1 MKFNGLTNEGK
12 AYLAKIKTNHGTIEF
27 KSMKFGDGSL
37 LSYENP
43 ETFRRLKN
51 QKSEKEILDKVSSG
65 DTITLNSVV
74 DNTAL
79 KNGYYLREIGI
90 FVSDQGRE
98 ILFFYMNDGD
108 ETSFVPPETDGPYKS
123 EIGINLV
130 ISNVES
136 IVVNNEVPDLYVT
149 KAFVER
155 KLKEKQ
161 DVIEWKSGGNLEKT
175 NLTENN
181 SNKLFTAKGALD
193 LFNKLTSLIAEKEP
207 KISKLSGFNLS
218 KSDADDLDSST
229 TLATSKAVKK
239 VKDALERLNLSW
251 NNITG
256 KPNFGLKSG
265 EFMEGHRLAESLG
278 VKEYGG
284 LISSSGQKKEGNAY
298 YDSNTKNMF
307 YCKETNSYT
316 SANSSYFEP
325 FDNKELLN
333 RLNNLS
339 KRKEVLLWSTNKY
352 GGVDQETCTLSR
364 PYTDFDEIVFVT
376 VPSDYTSEW
385 RILTTN
391 IIINKGYIAYAYGN
405 LTWKF
410 TSSTRVWFD
419 GSHQW
424 LGKIYGIKY

>member
-1 MKFNGLTNEGK
+1 MARWIQDPQYREEIDEVTQELKLPVYKASAKGKFRNWFKESWNKIEDYLVSLKQSLQEQING
-12 AYLAKIKTNHGTIEF
+12 
-27 KSMKFGDGSL
+27 
-37 LSYENP
+37 
-43 ETFRRLKN
+43 
-51 QKSEKEILDKVSSG
+51 KEPS
-65 DTITLNSVV
+65 
-74 DNTAL
+74 
-79 KNGYYLREIGI
+79 
-90 FVSDQGRE
+90 
-98 ILFFYMNDGD
+98 FY
-108 ETSFVPPETDGPYKS
+108 K
-123 EIGINLV
+123 
-130 ISNVES
+130 
-136 IVVNNEVPDLYVT
+136 
-149 KAFVER
+149 
-155 KLKEKQ
+155 
-161 DVIEWKSGGNLEKT
+161 KSGFNLEKT
-175 NLTENN
+175 NLTEND

-193 LFNKLTSLIAEKEP
+193 LFNRLTSLISEKEP

-218 KSDADDLDSST
+218 KSDADDLDSSS

-256 KPNFGLKSG
+256 KPSFGLRSG

-284 LISSSGQKKEGNAY
+284 LISSYGQKIAGNAY

-307 YCKETNSYT
+307 YCKKTNSYT
-316 SANSSYFEP
+316 SANSTYFEP